1 MTLRAS
7 ERRPKS
13 RTSLKQHA
21 PAARTATFSTD
32 AEVTLAPG
40 PSAYAP
46 DKIKAKPRASASN
59 PAKFRSEE
67 DPAVASSAPTAR
79 QNNEDGE
86 QGATAKAAK
95 DQKPSEAKALV
106 GQEESKVE
114 QLEHRLLRRNEEL
127 AAIALYLKET
137 EEKQSSLQRAYDDTS
152 KALSESNAE
161 LLRLQLNMTR
171 LKENQDRER
180 VSRALATHKK
190 LSSLQFSTIDQRLL
204 FDPSRTHVAEDE
216 IRRIALDSRLFDS
229 QWYMTRY
236 SLPEMDDLTALEH
249 YLESGH
255 RLGLNPS
262 PLFDGQYYVAHNP
275 DIDDGVINPLR
286 HYIQFGVCERRQ
298 TATVQESS
306 TVRIIMMQRNEVD
319 LLYPWVLYHGL
330 RFGFE
335 NLHIIDNGSDDSFRP
350 RLEFLESIGVHISFE
365 YSAREDFINKGSVIA
380 DIIRRYDKEDPA
392 DFYFPLDCD
401 EFIGVA
407 STEGVPSFSKA
418 AILAELRS
426 HLNANEALIVSTYY
440 DNHPVVS
447 GIFKK
452 TPGQR
457 KAFFAQGTCE
467 GLDRGF
473 SNPKVTGGLGRKRTS
488 IIYAHY
494 HFKPFPLVKLHARQK
509 LEAFLE
515 DFSVETLRQYVK
527 EKKTGFHS
535 ARHLL
540 TGEREY
546 QKRDLS
552 LFAQLDSFCKAFEE
566 LGLPLPFSDY
576 SV

>member
-236 SLPEMDDLTALEH
+236 SLPEMDDLT
-249 YLESGH
+249 
-255 RLGLNPS
+255 

-350 RLEFLESIGVHISFE
+350 RLEFLESSGV
-365 YSAREDFINKGSVIA
+365 
-380 DIIRRYDKEDPA
+380 DIM
-392 DFYFPLDCD
+392 
-401 EFIGVA
+401 
-407 STEGVPSFSKA
+407 
-418 AILAELRS
+418 
-426 HLNANEALIVSTYY
+426 
-440 DNHPVVS
+440 VV
-447 GIFKK
+447 
-452 TPGQR
+452 
-457 KAFFAQGTCE
+457 
-467 GLDRGF
+467 
-473 SNPKVTGGLGRKRTS
+473 
-488 IIYAHY
+488 Y
-494 HFKPFPLVKLHARQK
+494 
-509 LEAFLE
+509 
-515 DFSVETLRQYVK
+515 
-527 EKKTGFHS
+527 
-535 ARHLL
+535 
-540 TGEREY
+540 
-546 QKRDLS
+546 
-552 LFAQLDSFCKAFEE
+552 
-566 LGLPLPFSDY
+566 
-576 SV
+576 